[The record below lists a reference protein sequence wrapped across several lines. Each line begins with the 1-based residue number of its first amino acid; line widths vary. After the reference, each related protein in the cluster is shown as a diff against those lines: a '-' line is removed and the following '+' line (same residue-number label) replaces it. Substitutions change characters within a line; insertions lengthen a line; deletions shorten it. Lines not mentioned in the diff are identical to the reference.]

1 VRFLMTRSTTRN
13 SKSSRTTLI
22 RIGSVAFWLLVW
34 EVAARAIGEEIIL
47 VSPVEVLVNLS
58 HMIVTASFWKAVWF
72 SFIRIAGGF
81 FLATLVGTV
90 LAAASY
96 VASPVRILL
105 SPLVRTI
112 KAIPV
117 ASFIILVLLWI
128 SSKNLSICISF
139 LMVFPIIYTNVLEG
153 LDATSHELIEM
164 ADLFCIGMPKRITSI
179 YLSQVMPFFRSAC
192 SLGLGL
198 AWKSGI
204 AAEVIGI
211 PVGSMGENLY
221 QAKVFLATA
230 DLFSW
235 TLVIVLVS
243 VLFEHLVLAL
253 IDRAVTAL
261 ERV

>member
-1 VRFLMTRSTTRN
+1 MMRSTTTS
-13 SKSSRTTLI
+13 SKTKNTLT
-22 RIGSVAFWLLVW
+22 RIGSVLFWLLVW

-47 VSPVEVLVNLS
+47 VSPVRVITNLS
-58 HMIVTASFWKAVWF
+58 HMVVTASFWSAVGF
-72 SFIRIAGGF
+72 SFLRIAGGF
-81 FLATLVGTV
+81 FLATILGTI
-90 LAAASY
+90 LASLAY
-96 VASPVRILL
+96 VATPVRILL
-105 SPLVRTI
+105 SPLMKAI

-117 ASFIILVLLWI
+117 ASFIILVLLWVP
-128 SSKNLSICISF
+128 SRNLSICISF

-153 LDATSHELIEM
+153 LDATSAELIEM
-164 ADLFCIGMPKRITSI
+164 ADLFRIPPAKRITSI

-221 QAKVFLATA
+221 QAKVFLDTP

-243 VLFEHLVLAL
+243 VLFEHVVLAL
-253 IDRAVTAL
+253 IDRAVQAL
-261 ERV
+261 ERA